1 MERFVNR
8 EMEMDTLYNEYNRN
22 LLLQNVMMFNLHAIF
37 SKCNYKQSKGQNLP
51 FGRIT
56 QSQNSKTWV
65 SINSDTHS
73 FFLFFV
79 LNVVMCKKVR
89 TKREENTKEIRKV
102 IEFFVSLWHTNIGV
116 GDHNDFERFTSIQG
130 AQSGCVCS
138 VSGYVY
144 KKLSELRE
152 QS

>member
-56 QSQNSKTWV
+56 QYQNSKNV
-65 SINSDTHS
+65 GIYKFRCPL
-73 FFLFFV
+73 FFLF
-79 LNVVMCKKVR
+79 
-89 TKREENTKEIRKV
+89 
-102 IEFFVSLWHTNIGV
+102 
-116 GDHNDFERFTSIQG
+116 
-130 AQSGCVCS
+130 
-138 VSGYVY
+138 
-144 KKLSELRE
+144 LS
-152 QS
+152 